1 MPDENA
7 SAMRLPR
14 GSRRGLFAAVVIL
27 TVLAVGFTLFLAK
40 SFLVPLTYAIILNI
54 LFSPAVRWLSRTG
67 LPAGASAAI
76 ITLALIGGLAFG
88 IRELSGP
95 VQRWTDAA
103 PRTLSNVRGKLQRL
117 LEPIQEV
124 QESAEQV
131 EKATRPV
138 TGEDAERVVVQD
150 PSISSQIFVI
160 TTRFVVGLFEVL
172 VLLYF
177 LLAAGEMFLQKLVH
191 VLPQI
196 ADKKKAV
203 RIARETERSLSRYLV
218 TVAFVNVIEG
228 VVVTGAMFLLG
239 MPTPLL
245 WGAAVVVAE
254 FVPYLGAIALML
266 VMTLQALAIFD
277 TVGHALLVPGSFI
290 LINILQA
297 YLLTP
302 LLVGHRLSLNP
313 VAVVVGVMFWYWLWG
328 IPGAFIAVPL
338 LALARV
344 VCQHV
349 DSLRPFG
356 ELLGTR
362 REAVA
367 RERAAAGAVAET
379 A

>member
-1 MPDENA
+1 
-7 SAMRLPR
+7 
-14 GSRRGLFAAVVIL
+14 
-27 TVLAVGFTLFLAK
+27 
-40 SFLVPLTYAIILNI
+40 
-54 LFSPAVRWLSRTG
+54 
-67 LPAGASAAI
+67 
-76 ITLALIGGLAFG
+76 
-88 IRELSGP
+88 
-95 VQRWTDAA
+95 
-103 PRTLSNVRGKLQRL
+103 
-117 LEPIQEV
+117 
-124 QESAEQV
+124 
-131 EKATRPV
+131 
-138 TGEDAERVVVQD
+138 
-150 PSISSQIFVI
+150 
-160 TTRFVVGLFEVL
+160 
-172 VLLYF
+172 
-177 LLAAGEMFLQKLVH
+177 
-191 VLPQI
+191 
-196 ADKKKAV
+196 
-203 RIARETERSLSRYLV
+203 
-218 TVAFVNVIEG
+218 
-228 VVVTGAMFLLG
+228 MFLLG

>member
-7 SAMRLPR
+7 SATRLPR

-40 SFLVPLTYAIILNI
+40 SLLVPLTYAIILNM

-67 LPAGASAAI
+67 LPTAASAAI

-88 IRELSGP
+88 IGELAGP

-103 PRTLSNVRGKLQRL
+103 PRTLDSVRGKLQRL

-131 EKATRPV
+131 EKAARPV
-138 TGEDAERVVVQD
+138 TQEDAERVVVQD

-203 RIARETERSLSRYLV
+203 RIARETEQSLSRYLV

-228 VVVTGAMFLLG
+228 VVVTGAMYLLG

-266 VMTLQALAIFD
+266 VMTLQALATFD

-302 LLVGHRLSLNP
+302 LIVGHRLSLNP

-338 LALARV
+338 LAAARV
-344 VCQHV
+344 ICQHV

-356 ELLGTR
+356 ELLATR
-362 REAVA
+362 REAAA

-379 A
+379 V